1 MRTQPSADQPSSA
14 TTITG
19 EPWRDPAL
27 PVEDR
32 VADLLARMTLAEK
45 LAQLVAVWVRTSE
58 DAGDDVAPMQ
68 GEFAEAASLDE
79 LIANGLGQLTRVFG
93 TAPVSPAAGVQALA
107 RLQRR
112 VMAASRFGI
121 PAIAHEECL
130 AGLTAWTATIFPT
143 PLAWGASFDPDAVRE
158 MAAAI
163 GQSMRAVGVHQGLAP
178 VLDVSRDPRWGR
190 AEETIGEDPYLVG
203 MIGTAYVQGLE
214 SAGLIAT
221 LKHFAGYSASRAARN
236 MAPTDIGPRALA
248 DVILPPFEMA
258 IRDGGARAVMPSYA
272 AVDGVPSHADDDL
285 LTARLRGDLGFTG
298 TVVSDYFGVSF
309 LETLHGVAGSPAE
322 AAAMALRSGV
332 DTELPHQRCYAAP
345 LAEAVRSGL
354 VSEGLVDRAAARVLR
369 QKFELGLLDPGWV
382 PNDDGACIDLNP
394 HGHRQL
400 ARRLAEESVVL
411 LANVQGLLPL
421 RAPAQLAPVELAPA
435 RLALVGP
442 LADEP
447 LAGLGCYSFPRHV
460 GYRYPDKGAGVP
472 MESLLAALREEL
484 PDTMISHARGC
495 DVRSADQSGIAEAA
509 ACAAG
514 TDVAL
519 VVLGD
524 EAGLFGR
531 GSSGEGCDVP
541 DLRLPGVQ
549 QQLLDAVLETGVPVV
564 LVLITG
570 RPYAIGGTAGRLAA
584 AIQSFFPGQEG
595 MGAIARVL
603 SGRVTPSGK
612 LPMEMPAGRGAQP
625 TSYLRTRPA
634 ERSSASAV
642 DPTPLFAFGHGLSY
656 TSFEYSQL
664 SLTDPE
670 PDGLADRPEPGGPEP
685 GGLAD
690 GLMATDGAVD
700 IGCMVRN
707 SGLRAGAE
715 VVQLYLRDPV
725 AQVTRPVRYLAGFAR
740 VTLAPGESR
749 RVTFRLHA
757 DRTAFAGRSGPRVVE
772 PGRIDVLIGSSSA
785 DIRLTGTLTMH
796 GPERVAGPDRVLS
809 TPAVVSD
816 PGLV

>member
-1 MRTQPSADQPSSA
+1 MMRAQPPADQHSPA

-27 PVEDR
+27 PVADR

-45 LAQLVAVWVRTSE
+45 LAQLVGVWARTGGS
-58 DAGDDVAPMQ
+58 DGDDVAPMQ
-68 GEFAEAASLDE
+68 GDFAETASLDE
-79 LIANGLGQLTRVFG
+79 LIADGVGQLTRVFG
-93 TAPVSPAAGVQALA
+93 TAPVTPAAGVQALA

-130 AGLTAWTATIFPT
+130 TGLMAWTATSFPT
-143 PLAWGASFDPDAVRE
+143 PLSWGASFDPDAVRE

-163 GQSMRAVGVHQGLAP
+163 GQSMRAIGVHQGLAP

-190 AEETIGEDPYLVG
+190 AEETIGEDPYLVS

-214 SAGLIAT
+214 SAGIIAT
-221 LKHFAGYSASRAARN
+221 LKHFAGYSTSRAGRN
-236 MAPTDIGPRALA
+236 MAPADIGPRALA

-309 LETLHGVAGSPAE
+309 LEMVHGVAGSPAE
-322 AAAMALRSGV
+322 AAATALGSGV
-332 DTELPHQRCYAAP
+332 DTELPHRRCYAAP

-354 VSEGLVDRAAARVLR
+354 ASEDLVDRAAARVLR

-382 PNDDGACIDLNP
+382 PNDDGASIDLNP

-400 ARRLAEESVVL
+400 ARLLAEESVVL
-411 LANVQGLLPL
+411 LANDQHLLPL
-421 RAPAQLAPVELAPA
+421 RATA
-435 RLALVGP
+435 RLAVVGP
-442 LADEP
+442 LADDP
-447 LAGLGCYSFPRHV
+447 QAGLGCYTFPRHV
-460 GYRYPDKGAGVP
+460 GYRYPEKGAGVHLEP
-472 MESLLAALREEL
+472 LLAALREEL

-495 DVRSADQSGIAEAA
+495 DVRVNVSADPSRIADAA
-509 ACAAG
+509 ACAAAA
-514 TDVAL
+514 DVAI

-549 QQLLDAVLETGVPVV
+549 QQLLDAVLQTGVPVV

-570 RPYAIGGTAGRLAA
+570 RPYALAGTPGGTAGGTADRPAA

-612 LPMEMPAGRGAQP
+612 LPIEIPASSGAQP
-625 TSYLRTRPA
+625 ASYLRTRPA
-634 ERSSASAV
+634 ERSTASAV
-642 DPTPLFAFGHGLSY
+642 DPTPLFGFGHGLSY
-656 TSFEYSQL
+656 TSFEYSKL
-664 SLTDPE
+664 SLTGSQG
-670 PDGLADRPEPGGPEP
+670 PD
-685 GGLAD
+685 AD
-690 GLMATDGAVD
+690 GVMATDGAVD
-700 IGCMVRN
+700 IGATVRN
-707 SGLRAGAE
+707 SGQRAGTE

-725 AQVTRPVRYLAGFAR
+725 AQVTRPVRYLAGFCR
-740 VTLAPGESR
+740 VALEPGESR

-757 DRTAFAGRSGPRVVE
+757 DRTAFAGRSGQRVVE
-772 PGRIDVLIGSSSA
+772 PGRVDVLIGSSA
-785 DIRLTGTLTMH
+785 TDIRLTGTLTMY

-809 TPAVVSD
+809 TPVVVSD
-816 PGLV
+816 PGTQA